1 MELIQEALDN
11 VGDKIRF
18 VEFIPCPVLLSQIKE
33 DRFQTLYLNRS
44 FRETIGYRIQD
55 IPTLEDWFAKAYP
68 EETYRKSVRNDWF
81 SEVDHGRTSG
91 KLNASIKAKILT
103 KTNGERW
110 FHVRSA
116 EFGELNAVV
125 FQDIDDLEKLNIELT
140 RTNSTKTQLLSILA
154 HDLRTPLI
162 QIISLI
168 SLFKNEDLS
177 ATDLYPYLSKL
188 NIQTYL
194 TIDLI
199 DNTLNWV
206 KANAKSI
213 SISKTTFSPM
223 ETVQELTALYNDYL
237 KLKSIKV
244 ETELDETVKIFT
256 DKEIFKVILRN
267 LFVNALKFSNPGGS
281 ITFKTERKE
290 NNKYL
295 ISVFDEGIGM
305 STDEL
310 AKILSK
316 ESFTSPGTLN
326 EGGAGLGI
334 KLCRDFAKLT
344 DADFWLESEKGRGT
358 SANLIFK

>member
-11 VGDKIRF
+11 IGDKIRF
-18 VEFIPCPVLLSQIKE
+18 VEFIPCPVLLAQVKG
-33 DRFQTLYLNRS
+33 DQFQTLYLNRS
-44 FRETIGYRIQD
+44 FREIIGYRIQE
-55 IPTLEDWFAKAYP
+55 IPTLEEWFSKAFP
-68 EETYRKSVRNDWF
+68 EESKRKNAREEWL
-81 SEVDHGRTSG
+81 SEVNHGEGNEKRNTSV
-91 KLNASIKAKILT
+91 KAKIRT

-110 FHVRSA
+110 FQIRSTA
-116 EFGELNAVV
+116 FGGLNAVA
-125 FQDIDDLEKLNIELT
+125 FQDIDELEKLNIELT
-140 RTNSTKTQLLSILA
+140 HTNSTKTQLLSILA

-177 ATDLYPYLSKL
+177 AEDLYPYLSKL

-206 KANAKSI
+206 KANSKSI
-213 SISKTTFSPM
+213 IISKVPFSPI
-223 ETVQELTALYNDYL
+223 ETIQELIALYNDYV

-244 ETELDETVKIFT
+244 ETDLDETLRIVADKDIFR
-256 DKEIFKVILRN
+256 VILRN
-267 LFVNALKFSNPGGS
+267 LFVNALKFSKPGGT
-281 ITFKTERKE
+281 ITLRARKKE
-290 NNKYL
+290 NNKNI
-295 ISVFDEGIGM
+295 ISILDEGLGM
-305 STDEL
+305 SGEEL
-310 AKILSK
+310 KKVLSK

-344 DADFWLESEKGRGT
+344 EAEFWLESEKGKGT
-358 SANLIFK
+358 SANLVFG